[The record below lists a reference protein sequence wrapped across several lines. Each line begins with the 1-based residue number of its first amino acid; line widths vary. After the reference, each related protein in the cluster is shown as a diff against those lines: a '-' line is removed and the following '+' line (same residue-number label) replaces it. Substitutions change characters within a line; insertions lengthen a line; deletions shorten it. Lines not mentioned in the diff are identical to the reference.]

1 MSLLKNTA
9 ISYGGAA
16 VAMANDTDNNSS
28 RLDMAGWDG
37 VVFVTTIT
45 DCVKTGVGA
54 LTVEGN
60 TTNADAGMAAISGA
74 VATATSAANDDLNGQ
89 LLIVDVYRPQKR
101 YVQGVRTSA
110 TQNIAFGECIAIRY
124 RGSKAPVTQS
134 STTVA
139 ASTFA
144 VGS

>member
-1 MSLLKNTA
+1 MSLLKKCLFD
-9 ISYGGAA
+9 YVGAA
-16 VAMANDTDNNSS
+16 VAAANSTDANSS

-37 VVFVTTIT
+37 VVFLTTIT
-45 DCVKTGVGA
+45 DSVATGVA
-54 LTVEGN
+54 TLKVEAN
-60 TTNADAGMAAISGA
+60 TADSDSGMAAITGA
-74 VATATSAANDDLNGQ
+74 TATATSAANDDLNGQ
-89 LLIVDVYRPQKR
+89 LLIVDVFRPQKR

-110 TQNIAFGECIAIRY
+110 TKDIAFGECIAIRY

-134 STTVA
+134 STKVA

>member
-16 VAMANDTDNNSS
+16 VAMASDTDSNSS

-45 DCVKTGVGA
+45 DCLKTGVGA

-60 TTNADAGMAAISGA
+60 TTNADGGMAAISGA

-110 TQNIAFGECIAIRY
+110 TANVAFGEILAIRY
-124 RGSKAPVTQS
+124 RGRKAPVTQGA
-134 STTVA
+134 TVA
-139 ASTFA
+139 ASAFA